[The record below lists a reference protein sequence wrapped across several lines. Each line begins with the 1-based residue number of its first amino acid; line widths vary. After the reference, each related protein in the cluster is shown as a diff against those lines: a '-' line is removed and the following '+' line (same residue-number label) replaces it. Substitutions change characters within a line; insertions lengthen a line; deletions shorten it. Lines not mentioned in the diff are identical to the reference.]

1 MTDEKTAAIA
11 RHIYLHKDV
20 GIGALRKLY
29 GGRNR
34 RGNRPSHYAPC
45 SASVQ
50 RSVCQSLEKLGV
62 LEKSD
67 NGGRRITE
75 NGQRDLDQIASQV
88 FDQAKEEAEDEEN
101 KTRKRKR
108 SDWLFP
114 LSSIINLFIT
124 VYSMCLLRTF

>member
-1 MTDEKTAAIA
+1 MTDARTAAVA
-11 RHIYLHKDV
+11 RHIYLRKDV
-20 GIGALRKLY
+20 GIGALRKLH

-34 RGNRPSHYAPC
+34 RGNRPSHHAPC

-50 RSVCQSLEKLGV
+50 RSVCQSLEKFGV

-88 FDQAKEEAEDEEN
+88 FDQAKEEAEDEEEEEQ
-101 KTRKRKR
+101 
-108 SDWLFP
+108 DEEEEEQDEEEEEEEEEE
-114 LSSIINLFIT
+114 
-124 VYSMCLLRTF
+124 